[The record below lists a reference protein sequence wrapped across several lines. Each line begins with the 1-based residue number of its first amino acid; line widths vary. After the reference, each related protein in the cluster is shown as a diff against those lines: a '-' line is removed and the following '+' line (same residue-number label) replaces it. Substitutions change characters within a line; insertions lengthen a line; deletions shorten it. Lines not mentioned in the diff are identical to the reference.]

1 MLNES
6 SEPVVGPTAHKNLP
20 TLSIDHEE
28 LPGLSDAALN
38 HRVKLI
44 IVGKVISNRAK
55 DHYGDG
61 SATIEISSIEHA
73 DAPKKENAATM
84 HMDKLKSKLPKVDEK
99 DDTAEAE

>member
-1 MLNES
+1 MKDEC
-6 SEPVVGPTAHKNLP
+6 SEPTIGPTEHKMLP
-20 TLSIDHEE
+20 TLSVNHEE
-28 LPGLSDAALN
+28 LPGLEDAALN

-84 HMDKLKSKLPKVDEK
+84 HMDKLKSKLPKADEK
-99 DDTAEAE
+99 DDTEAE